1 MSKPDLSQLSKNGKK
16 VWAAVESTDKI
27 FYTNADTINLENNN
41 HNRVIFFNENGEL
54 YWYPKETLSELNPK
68 FESAISNRPCRTLV
82 HYIYLGENSK
92 KKCSLIVK
100 EYLSNNQVER
110 RLYTIE
116 EGKGGKA

>member
-16 VWAAVESTDKI
+16 VWAAVESIDKI
-27 FYTNADTINLENNN
+27 LYTTADEIDIKNDSYD
-41 HNRVIFFNENGEL
+41 RVIFFNENGEL
-54 YWYPKETLSELNPK
+54 YWYPKKSPSK
-68 FESAISNRPCRTLV
+68 FSFKLESAFSNRPCRTLV

-92 KKCSLIVK
+92 TKCSLIVK

-116 EGKGGKA
+116 EFQGGKA